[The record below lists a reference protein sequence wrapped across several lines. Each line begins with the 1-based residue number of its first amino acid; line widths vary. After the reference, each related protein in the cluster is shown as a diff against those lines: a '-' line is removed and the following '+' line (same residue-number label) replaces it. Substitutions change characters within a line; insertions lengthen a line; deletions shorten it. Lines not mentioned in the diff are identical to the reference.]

1 MKKCIVLLAVLSL
14 LAACGPAPT
23 PEVVEKVVKETVVVE
38 KEVEVTKVVEVEKE
52 VEKEVVVTATP
63 EPPKEI
69 QKIRIAVSGG
79 APQFGKMPTLLTIE
93 RMLAKGYE
101 VVPSFMGKSD
111 VPVTAVVRG
120 DADFGS
126 SSATPVFSAV
136 QAGADLVM
144 FLQARRTEY
153 VMLTIKAIETPADLD
168 GKRLAIHSQV
178 SSTTLVA
185 KALLKDYPGVEP
197 EWLIIP
203 GSPNRVA
210 ALLADEIDATPA
222 QWGDLYTAEKERP
235 GDFHVL
241 AKFAEDLP
249 LVVDAVYYA
258 KPEFLEEH
266 ADFVKAWIETE
277 LEVRRRF
284 ATDRE
289 FLAEQTSKYVA
300 IDKAVIPATADA
312 YIDSGVWPE
321 DGGLALEDL
330 QYTMDLQIEMGMLDA
345 EPALDLEAIVDRSIL
360 DEVLKEMQ

>member
-1 MKKCIVLLAVLSL
+1 MMKKCIVLLAVLSL

-38 KEVEVTKVVEVEKE
+38 KEVVVTQE

-101 VVPSFMGKSD
+101 VVPTFMGASD
-111 VPVTAVVRG
+111 LPVTAVVRG
-120 DADFGS
+120 DTDFGS
-126 SSATPVFSAV
+126 SSVTAVFSGI
-136 QAGADLVM
+136 QAGADLKM
-144 FLQARRTEY
+144 FLQARKTEY
-153 VMLTIKAIETPADLD
+153 VMLTTKAIETPTDLD

-185 KALLKDYPGVEP
+185 KAFLKDYPGVEP
-197 EWLIIP
+197 EWLIIS

-222 QWGDLYTAEKERP
+222 QWGDLFTAEQERP

-249 LVVDAVYYA
+249 LLVDAVYYA
-258 KPEFLEEH
+258 KPEFLADH

-277 LEVRRRF
+277 LEVRPR
-284 ATDRE
+284 
-289 FLAEQTSKYVA
+289 
-300 IDKAVIPATADA
+300 P
-312 YIDSGVWPE
+312 
-321 DGGLALEDL
+321 
-330 QYTMDLQIEMGMLDA
+330 MLT
-345 EPALDLEAIVDRSIL
+345 
-360 DEVLKEMQ
+360 

>member
-1 MKKCIVLLAVLSL
+1 MMKKCIVLLAVLSL

-38 KEVEVTKVVEVEKE
+38 KEVVVTQE

-101 VVPSFMGKSD
+101 VVPTFMGQSD
-111 VPVTAVVRG
+111 LPVTAVVRG
-120 DADFGS
+120 DADLGS
-126 SSATPVFSAV
+126 SSVTAV
-136 QAGADLVM
+136 LSGIQAGADLKM
-144 FLQARRTEY
+144 FLQARRIEY
-153 VMLTIKAIETPADLD
+153 VMLTRKDIETPTDLD

-178 SSTTLVA
+178 SSTTLVS
-185 KALLKDYPGVEP
+185 KALLKDYPDVEP

-210 ALLADEIDATPA
+210 ALLADEIDATAA

-235 GDFHVL
+235 GDFHVI

-249 LVVDAVYYA
+249 LLIDAVYYT

-266 ADFVKAWIETE
+266 ADFIKAWIETE

-289 FLAEQTSKYVA
+289 FLVEQTSKYVA
-300 IDKAVIPATADA
+300 IDAEVIPATADA

-321 DGGLALEDL
+321 DGGLSLEEL
-330 QYTMDLQIEMGMLDA
+330 QYTTDLQIETGLLDA
-345 EPALDLEAIVDRSIL
+345 EPAINLENAVDRSIL
-360 DEVLKEMQ
+360 DEVLQEMP